1 MRSVQSGLSLKV
13 ELDVSDLIEECLAMR
28 EAYGLTYV
36 AWSSCTDRS
45 WRVQEDARVGH
56 RLQEPPQACITRAR
70 LSGARVSRIPPV
82 FVGALSFDMADLA
95 RYQVN
100 KRLVDIKFDAML
112 KAPNVGSNASY
123 NLVFSRDG
131 HSTKP
136 RRQEAS

>member
-1 MRSVQSGLSLKV
+1 MF
-13 ELDVSDLIEECLAMR
+13 A
-28 EAYGLTYV
+28 
-36 AWSSCTDRS
+36 
-45 WRVQEDARVGH
+45 
-56 RLQEPPQACITRAR
+56 
-70 LSGARVSRIPPV
+70 
-82 FVGALSFDMADLA
+82 GALSFDMADLA

-100 KRLVDIKFDAML
+100 KRLVDVKFDAML